1 MMKENSNIKKSGIR
15 ILTIEELYM
24 INGGKQTSK
33 DENAGDYTVKQGD
46 TLSKIARE
54 HYPDAST
61 KELSEK
67 IKEIAKN
74 SGINDTAIFVPL
86 NPRQ

>member
-1 MMKENSNIKKSGIR
+1 MKNNSNIKKSGIR

-33 DENAGDYTVKQGD
+33 DENEGDYTVKKGD
-46 TLSKIARE
+46 TLSKIAKE

-61 KELSEK
+61 KEISEK
-67 IKEIAKN
+67 IKEFHKKGYIYLKIK
-74 SGINDTAIFVPL
+74 SRL
-86 NPRQ
+86 